1 MSRRNP
7 VLGETPLTLGDGR
20 AFTLVADNAA
30 LVKAA
35 QAYSGSTKLKKLF
48 ADMQPQL
55 DASGLP
61 ELDEDGDPVKDTIPA
76 FAALLFGLLDAHHPD
91 ITHRDALN
99 MLLRE
104 HDVVAEAIAEA
115 LRSGFPEAAEA
126 GNAPA
131 PAVAPAPKKPA
142 GKRSGRSGAKRG

>member
-7 VLGETPLTLGDGR
+7 VLGETPLFLGDGR
-20 AFTLVADNAA
+20 EFTLVADNAA

-35 QAYSGSTKLKKLF
+35 QAHSGTTKLKKLF

-55 DASGLP
+55 DANGVP

-76 FAALLFGLLDAHHPD
+76 FAALLFGLFDAHHPE

-104 HDVVAEAIAEA
+104 HDVVAEAIAAA
-115 LRSGFPEAAEA
+115 LAAGFPDAVEG
-126 GNAPA
+126 GNGPA
-131 PAVAPAPKKPA
+131 PEVAPGAKKTA
-142 GKRSGRSGAKRG
+142 GKRSGRSGAKQG